1 MAGNDNHFIL
11 SNSLSHTYDPP
22 LFFRSNCHGSVGD
35 SEAFQQGA
43 TASEDVGSVE
53 MDGGAVGA
61 TVVDGGGGGGGVGG
75 SGEG

>member
-1 MAGNDNHFIL
+1 
-11 SNSLSHTYDPP
+11 
-22 LFFRSNCHGSVGD
+22 
-35 SEAFQQGA
+35 
-43 TASEDVGSVE
+43 VGSVE